1 MARMFVAGVIMA
13 RVIGP
18 GLLVSGVLSVRVVA
32 ADRVRSRCVRM
43 AHMVVTRMALF
54 EFRRSL
60 VIPFRVHIV
69 NLYPLGV

>member
-1 MARMFVAGVIMA
+1 MARMFVAGMIVA
-13 RVIGP
+13 RVIDP
-18 GLLVSGVLSVRVVA
+18 GLLVPGMVVA
-32 ADRVRSRCVRM
+32 
-43 AHMVVTRMALF
+43 RMALL

>member
-1 MARMFVAGVIMA
+1 MIMA

-18 GLLVSGVLSVRVVA
+18 GLLVSGMVMARV
-32 ADRVRSRCVRM
+32 
-43 AHMVVTRMALF
+43 ALL

>member
-1 MARMFVAGVIMA
+1 PGMIVAGVIMARMFVAGMIVARMFVAGMIVA
-13 RVIGP
+13 RVIDP
-18 GLLVSGVLSVRVVA
+18 GLLVPGMVVA
-32 ADRVRSRCVRM
+32 
-43 AHMVVTRMALF
+43 RMALL